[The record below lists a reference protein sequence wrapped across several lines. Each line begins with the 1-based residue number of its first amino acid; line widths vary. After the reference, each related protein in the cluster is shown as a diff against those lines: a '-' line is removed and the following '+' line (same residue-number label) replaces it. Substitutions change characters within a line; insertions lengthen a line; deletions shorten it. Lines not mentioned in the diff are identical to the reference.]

1 MNNSIKN
8 IFHNLW
14 DEFVYGAHLTA
25 LASAALVLTVIILLN
40 IPINFLAIITAYLTT
55 FIVYS
60 FNYIKELDDDIITD
74 PTKALFLESRKNKYK
89 LLTTLYV
96 IFDIILLSLSFSIYG
111 NFGFIIFILILL
123 FGGILYTIVFKVLT
137 KYLPGFKSI
146 YCTALWA
153 YAGSFYITFFY
164 SEKFNALYGFVFIF
178 MFMKLLI
185 NAIFFD
191 IKDMDS
197 DKKNGLK
204 TIPLLLGKTHTIL
217 FLTLLNIVSL
227 IILLYGVHKNYIP
240 TYGISLSIFSLYTE
254 YYLLKGLTS
263 DQKRIVRYT
272 YVMADAEFILWPI
285 IIFITQMFIR

>member
-25 LASAALVLTVIILLN
+25 FASAALVLTVIILLN

-60 FNYIKELDDDIITD
+60 FNYIKELEDDIVTD
-74 PTKALFLESRKNKYK
+74 PTKVSFLESRKNKYK
-89 LLTTLYV
+89 LIITLY
-96 IFDIILLSLSFSIYG
+96 IILDIVLLCLSFSIYG

-123 FGGILYTIVFKVLT
+123 SGGILYTIVFKVLT
-137 KYLPGFKSI
+137 KYIPGFKSI

-153 YAGSFYITFFY
+153 YAGSFYVTFFY
-164 SEKFNALYGFVFIF
+164 SETFNALYGFMFIF
-178 MFMKLLI
+178 MFIKLLI

-197 DKKNGLK
+197 DKKNSLK
-204 TIPLLLGKTHTIL
+204 TIPLLMGKSRTIL
-217 FLTLLNIVSL
+217 FLSVLNIVSL
-227 IILLYGVHKNYIP
+227 IILLYGVYTNYIP
-240 TYGISLSIFSLYTE
+240 LYGISLAIFFIYTE

-263 DQKRIVRYT
+263 DQKSIVRYT
-272 YVMADAEFILWPI
+272 YVMADAEFIIWPF
-285 IIFITQMFIR
+285 IIFVSKIFIN